1 MATSYATPGIYIE
14 ERPSGSM
21 PIQGVGTAIA
31 AFVGLTDTYNPAEG
45 DPDDSAG
52 VQPQLVTSWPQY
64 ERIYGGCDSGAL
76 LPYAVRGFF
85 DNGGTM
91 AYIVRV
97 SGRGAAQPATLALT
111 AAGNAEIPAFTVVA
125 AVDDATGYEVEV
137 VRSPAPDGDGEGEPP
152 APEFAIKV
160 LRNGQQVEEVTGL
173 SFTKSPKVLE
183 KAINDQAKAIR
194 VQVQNVGGVALAER
208 TPAAGRYPLR
218 QAAPDQIEPM
228 ALAGSETD
236 RTGYQGL
243 VIADDVTIV
252 AVPDLITLTTRADG
266 SFDSESYIAFQAT
279 LADWAAASGKRM
291 AILDPPPGL
300 NATGAAEWREKLG
313 KDTAFAAAYYPNVVV
328 PNLSSAKG
336 ANGPRFLTV
345 PPSGHIAG
353 IWARTDAVRGVH
365 KAPGNEELRGV
376 IGLETK
382 LSDGEQGLLNPIGVN
397 CLRNFGT
404 FGLRVWGARTLAM
417 TDPSW
422 RYINVRRLFNYI
434 EESIRR
440 GTRWAVFEPNDT
452 ALWARVKRNVGYFLR
467 GLWMQGALV
476 GATPEQAFYV
486 ICDESNNP
494 PSSVAEGKLIVDIGV
509 APSRPAEFVVFRIS
523 QWQSGDSTS
532 E

>member
-31 AFVGLTDTYNPAEG
+31 AFVGLTDTYVPSQG
-45 DPDDSAG
+45 DPDDPDG
-52 VQPQLVTSWPQY
+52 VKPQLVTSWPQY
-64 ERIYGGCDSGAL
+64 ERIYGGCESGAM
-76 LPYAVRGFF
+76 LPYAVRGYF

-97 SGRGAAQPATLALT
+97 SGRGAGQPATLALT
-111 AAGNAEIPAFTVVA
+111 AAGNAEIPSFTIVS
-125 AVDDATGYEVEV
+125 AVEDPTGYEVEV
-137 VRSPAPDGDGEGEPP
+137 SQAPAGEDDQAP
-152 APEFAIKV
+152 PEFTLKV
-160 LRNGQQVEEVTGL
+160 LRNGQQVEEITGL
-173 SFTKSPKVLE
+173 SFAKSPKVLE
-183 KAINDQAKAIR
+183 KTINDQAKAIR
-194 VQVQNVGGVALAER
+194 VQVQNVGGVALSER
-208 TPAAGRYPLR
+208 SPAPGRYQLR
-218 QAAPDQIEPM
+218 QAAPEQVEPT

-291 AILDPPPGL
+291 AILDPPPGM
-300 NATGAAEWREKLG
+300 NATAAAEWREKLG

-328 PNLSSAKG
+328 PNLSGAKSPN
-336 ANGPRFLTV
+336 APRFLTV
-345 PPSGHIAG
+345 PPSGHLAG
-353 IWARTDAVRGVH
+353 VWARTDAVRGVH

-376 IGLETK
+376 VGLETK
-382 LSDGEQGLLNPIGVN
+382 LSDGEQALLNPIGVN

-434 EESIRR
+434 EESIRQ
-440 GTRWAVFEPNDT
+440 GTRWAVFEPNDL
-452 ALWARVKRNVGYFLR
+452 ALWQRVKRNVGYFLR

-523 QWQSGDSTS
+523 QWQSGDSTT

>member
-14 ERPSGSM
+14 EQPSGSM

-31 AFVGLTDTYNPAEG
+31 AFIGLTATYVPAEG
-45 DPDDSAG
+45 DLDDPDG

-64 ERIYGGCDSGAL
+64 ERIYGGFAPGAL
-76 LPYAVRGFF
+76 LPYAVRGYF
-85 DNGGTM
+85 DNGGTQ

-97 SGRGAAQPATLALT
+97 SGRGGARPPMLELAAASHAELAAMTVEATDP
-111 AAGNAEIPAFTVVA
+111 G
-125 AVDDATGYEVEV
+125 ATGYEVEFV
-137 VRSPAPDGDGEGEPP
+137 APSPPPEGGQATEDY
-152 APEFAIKV
+152 ALKV
-160 LRNGQQVEEVTGL
+160 LRNGQVVEEIGGL
-173 SFTKSPKVLE
+173 SFSKSPRVLE
-183 KAINDQAKAIR
+183 KTINDQARTIKVTVAAT
-194 VQVQNVGGVALAER
+194 GGALAER
-208 TPAAGRYPLR
+208 IPAPGRYALQLPAAESVP
-218 QAAPDQIEPM
+218 PD
-228 ALAGSETD
+228 ALAGSETE

-252 AVPDLITLTTRADG
+252 AVPDLVTLTTREDG
-266 SFDSESYIAFQAT
+266 SLDEESYIAFQAG

-313 KDTAFAAAYYPNVVV
+313 KDTAFATCYYPNVVV
-328 PNLSSAKG
+328 PNLTKG
-336 ANGPRFLTV
+336 QDGPRFLTV

-353 IWARTDAVRGVH
+353 IWARTDAARGVH

-376 IGLETK
+376 VGLEIK
-382 LSDGEQGLLNPIGVN
+382 LSDGEQGILNPIGVN

-422 RYINVRRLFNYI
+422 RYINVRRLFNFI

-452 ALWARVKRNVGYFLR
+452 DLWQRVKRNVGFFLH

-486 ICDESNNP
+486 LCDETNNP
-494 PSSVAEGKLIVDIGV
+494 PSSVAEGKLIVEIGV
-509 APSRPAEFVVFRIS
+509 APSRPAEFVIFRIS
-523 QWQSGDSTS
+523 QWQSGQSTT